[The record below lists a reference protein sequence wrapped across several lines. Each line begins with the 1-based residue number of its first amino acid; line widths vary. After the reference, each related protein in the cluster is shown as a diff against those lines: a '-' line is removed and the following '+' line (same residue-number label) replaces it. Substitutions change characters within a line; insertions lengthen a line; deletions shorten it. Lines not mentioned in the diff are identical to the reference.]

1 MTQPTHVPDNVP
13 DPYDIAPEVAA
24 ALASG
29 EPVVAL
35 ETAVLTH
42 GLPHPLGL
50 ETVLAMQ
57 DAVRA
62 AGALP
67 AAVGMLAGRLVVGL
81 DPAQLAAL
89 ARAPAPRKLGRRDL
103 AVAALAEAN
112 GGTTVSATCWAAA
125 RAGIEVFATGG
136 IGGVHR
142 GAAQD
147 VSTDLPALA
156 QSPVLVVASGAKSL
170 LDLPATL
177 EVLETWGVPVL
188 GYGTDRFPAFYVAE
202 TDLPLNSR
210 VDGPE
215 AAARAWRLARR
226 LGLPGGMLLAV
237 PVPAQAA
244 IAAAEVEAWVAAATA
259 EAAAAGTTGQAVTP
273 WVLARLTSLSG
284 GRTLVANQALLVN
297 NARVAGEV
305 AGRIAGDAG
314 GSRLH
319 VTQLKP

>member
-1 MTQPTHVPDNVP
+1 MTQPAVLP
-13 DPYDIAPEVAA
+13 DPFDIAPEVAS

-29 EPVVAL
+29 RPVVAL

-67 AAVGMLAGRLVVGL
+67 AVVGMLAGRLRVGL
-81 DPAQLAAL
+81 DPDQLAAL

-103 AVAALAEAN
+103 ALAALAEAD

-202 TDLPLNSR
+202 TDLRLTSR
-210 VDGPE
+210 VDGPA
-215 AAARAWRLARR
+215 AAARAWLMARR

-237 PVPAQAA
+237 PVPAAAA
-244 IAAAEVEAWVAAATA
+244 IALAEVEAWVAAATA

-273 WVLARLTSLSG
+273 WVLARLASLSG
-284 GRTLVANQALLVN
+284 GRTLAANQALLVH
-297 NARVAGEV
+297 NARVAGDVAVHV
-305 AGRIAGDAG
+305 AGNADRSRHDAAEMM
-314 GSRLH
+314 
-319 VTQLKP
+319 P